1 MEKKSLFVLIVFE
14 AILML
19 LLVEK
24 KFFLQRK
31 NSYFLSGVFFVVVLV
46 RLYTNTYWSAMLF
59 LITSIIYCVFQAF
72 YLKDW
77 LFSVMLFLY
86 RNTVI
91 LITFFSLELLEN
103 SFVLFHIENSI
114 LYVWLKLV
122 LQSACCILMIW
133 VYKQWI
139 KKTNQWATQESNHY
153 TVVMSIL
160 SLFLQLE
167 TILLI
172 FYYYESDQWF
182 KLTYSILLY
191 HFLLIVTMVASF
203 FLNVI
208 NENKQELRL
217 FKKRAALQEK
227 QHHLVKE
234 SIHDQRAILLGLEAM
249 IKEKDYEEVEHMLS
263 DLLDSF
269 GELLKEDNYQKIL
282 SIPQPA
288 IQSIFLDFL
297 KKAQTKKIRLKMKI
311 DHPPQSISMGR
322 IDFLRCLSILLNN
335 AIENTAGDIFL
346 DFKGVGDGVELKIIN
361 SYLGEIRLASVFQK
375 NYSTHTNHSGLGL
388 YILNRIV
395 SQNKNVFYEVSVQD
409 SKFVVLLKIL

>member
-1 MEKKSLFVLIVFE
+1 
-14 AILML
+14 ML
-19 LLVEK
+19 LLVDK
-24 KFFLQRK
+24 KNFLQRK
-31 NSYFLSGVFFVVVLV
+31 NSYFLGSLFVVVVLV

-59 LITSIIYCVFQAF
+59 LITSISYYVFQAF

-77 LFSVMLFLY
+77 LFAVMLFLY

-103 SFVLFHIENSI
+103 SCVFFHIENSI
-114 LYVWLKLV
+114 PFVWLKLV
-122 LQSACCILMIW
+122 LQSACCILMIGL
-133 VYKQWI
+133 YKQWI
-139 KKTNQWATQESNHY
+139 NKTNQWAAQESNHY

-160 SLFLQLE
+160 SLLLQLG
-167 TILLI
+167 TIMLI
-172 FYYYESDQWF
+172 FHYYESDQWF

-191 HFLLIVTMVASF
+191 HFLLIVTMVISF

-208 NENKQELRL
+208 NEKKQELRL
-217 FKKRAALQEK
+217 IKKRAALQEK

-249 IKEKDYEEVEHMLS
+249 IKEKDFDEVEYMLR

-297 KKAQTKKIRLKMKI
+297 KKVQTKKIRLKMEI
-311 DHPPQSISMGR
+311 HHPPQSVSMGL

-346 DFKGVGDGVELKIIN
+346 SFKGVEDGIELKIVN
-361 SYLGEIRLASVFQK
+361 SYSGEIRLTSVFQK
-375 NYSTHTNHSGLGL
+375 NYSTHANHSGLGL

-395 SQNKNVFYEVSVQD
+395 SQNKNACFEVSVQD
-409 SKFVVLLKIL
+409 SKFVVLLKVA